1 MAVAVSELK
10 SLHDEMQGVWHE
22 MKATLEQQTSE
33 ITRQGEASGETKA
46 KLDATNTRID
56 ALEAQ
61 MQRTAKLA
69 MAQGASAV
77 SAERKA
83 FIEALRYGLVGLKH
97 SDPEAAKL
105 VKIAKPGDLE
115 GKALSLG
122 DDTAGGFLSVP
133 EFVDDIIKAIVLI
146 SPLRAYANV
155 RKTSNRSVLYPVRKG
170 VYTAKWVSETGTR
183 SETTGLKYGLEE
195 LPNHELYAEVLISN
209 QDLED
214 SAFDMDQQLQMEASE
229 QFAKAEG
236 AAFINGTGIGQP
248 EGILTN
254 SSVTTNY
261 VAGTD
266 ASKIVYAGLA
276 NLYYG
281 LKSGYATNAT
291 WLMNRKTIGAIRQ
304 IVDGQQRPLWEP
316 GFPGFSGMEPP
327 TIFGRPYAEMPDM
340 PDVGSNAFPV
350 AFGDFKRGYLI
361 VDRVTM
367 VVQRLVEKYAE
378 QGQVAYLV
386 RKRVGGQVVLA
397 ESIKVMKIA
406 TS

>member
-1 MAVAVSELK
+1 MAVMELK
-10 SLHDEMQGVWHE
+10 DLHAEMQNVWGE
-22 MKATLEQQTSE
+22 MKGVIAEQDAEIRKQGDAT
-33 ITRQGEASGETKA
+33 GETKQVVER
-46 KLDATNTRID
+46 LNQRLD
-56 ALEAQ
+56 ALEVG
-61 MQRTAKLA
+61 MQRAAKSG
-69 MAQGASAV
+69 AQADGQT
-77 SAERKA
+77 AERKA
-83 FIEALRYGLVGLKH
+83 FVEALRFGLVGLKH
-97 SDPEAAKL
+97 ADAEAAKL

-122 DDTAGGFLSVP
+122 DDTAGGFLAPP
-133 EFVDDIIKAIVLI
+133 EFVADIIKQIILI

-170 VYTAKWVSETGTR
+170 VYAAKWVSETGTR

-195 LPNHELYAEVLISN
+195 IPNHELYSEVLISN
-209 QDLED
+209 QDIED
-214 SAFDMDQQLQMEASE
+214 SAFDMDAQLQMEATE
-229 QFAKAEG
+229 EFAKAEG

-254 SSVTTNY
+254 ASVLASY
-261 VAGTD
+261 VPGTD
-266 ASKIVYAGLA
+266 ASKVVFAGLA
-276 NLYYG
+276 AQYYA
-281 LKSGYATNAT
+281 LKSGYAANAT

-340 PDVGSNAFPV
+340 PDVGSNAFPI

-378 QGQVAYLV
+378 QGQIAYLV

-397 ESIKVMKIA
+397 ESINLMKIA